1 MGATTTSTVA
11 LVLIAPE
18 LIPGTMSQRGVRK
31 SKGPAKGPAKG
42 SPREDWLTG
51 RGVSRVGLVE
61 VPALASRSIH
71 RSAWKARFCEL
82 NKIRIDS
89 LSLFSE
95 SPAILHLFG
104 ARRLSQQSYSSFP
117 EP

>member
-1 MGATTTSTVA
+1 MVATTTSTVA

-51 RGVSRVGLVE
+51 RDVLRSGLGLVE
-61 VPALASRSIH
+61 VPALASRFIH

-104 ARRLSQQSYSSFP
+104 ARRLSQQS
-117 EP
+117 

>member
-31 SKGPAKGPAKG
+31 SKGPAKG

>member
-1 MGATTTSTVA
+1 MGATTTSTVG

-31 SKGPAKGPAKG
+31 SKGPAKGPA
-42 SPREDWLTG
+42 REDWLTG

-61 VPALASRSIH
+61 VPALASRFIH